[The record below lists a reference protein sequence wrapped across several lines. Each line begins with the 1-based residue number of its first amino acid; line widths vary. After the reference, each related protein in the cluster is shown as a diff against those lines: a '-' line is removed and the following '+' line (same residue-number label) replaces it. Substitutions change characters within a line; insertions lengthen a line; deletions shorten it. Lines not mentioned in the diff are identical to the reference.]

1 MRGCGVDARA
11 NIWCCSNETTNNT
24 RRLDLHND
32 FLLPPAP
39 TDNRLEQPVPS
50 SPARQVG
57 KIATV
62 EQVSHGTLVLCI
74 ECRQLLRDQFMR
86 RCKSLNVDQ
95 CLNWC
100 VPSNLSCTFCYWLND
115 QALLAALH
123 AALQGFEGSHTGEG
137 KGGVWGKDSQ
147 REGGWGGKEDEAGR
161 RMRWEVGWG
170 TLRSVWCTHNPRTS
184 LWS

>member
-50 SPARQVG
+50 SSGRQVG

-62 EQVSHGTLVLCI
+62 ERVSHGTLVLGI

-86 RCKSLNVDQ
+86 RCKSLDVHQ

-123 AALQGFEGSHTGEG
+123 AALQGFEGSHMGEG
-137 KGGVWGKDSQ
+137 KRRSVGQGVTA
-147 REGGWGGKEDEAGR
+147 GKEDELGR
-161 RMRWEVGWG
+161 KMRREGGWG